1 MRYQFIKGIKEQQGR
16 FSVSALCRALQVSV
30 SGYFA
35 WLRRPASGRS
45 QQETRLLVQIR
56 AVHRQSDRSYGS
68 RRVHQE
74 LVAQGIGCSR
84 KRVERIMSKYGLR
97 AQTARRFVRTTDS
110 KHSLPVAP
118 NLLDRHFDVEA
129 ANRRWCADITY
140 VWTGEGWL
148 YLSVVLDLFSRR
160 IVGWSTRAS
169 LDRALVIEALKGA
182 LSFRRPAAG
191 LLCHSDRGCQYASGD
206 YQAVLSQAAI
216 TCSMSRRGNCWDN
229 APVESFFGTLKRE
242 LVHRYAFAT
251 REAARQALFSWIEV
265 WYKRKRRHSALGYVS
280 PEEFETNNALPMAA

>member
-1 MRYQFIKGIKEQQGR
+1 VRYQFIQEQHGR
-16 FSVSALCRALQVSV
+16 FSVAALCRALQVSA

-35 WLRRPASGRS
+35 WRGRDSRPRS
-45 QQETRLLVQIR
+45 REETNLLVQIR
-56 AVHRQSDRSYGS
+56 SVHQHSDQSYGS
-68 RRVHQE
+68 PRVHRE
-74 LVAQGIGCSR
+74 LVAQGMACSR
-84 KRVERIMSKYGLR
+84 KRVERIMRKYEVR
-97 AQTARRFVRTTDS
+97 VEPVRRFVTTTDS
-110 KHSLPVAP
+110 AHALPVAP
-118 NLLDRHFDVEA
+118 NLLDRQFDVEA

-160 IVGWSTRAS
+160 IVGWSTRAF

-191 LLCHSDRGCQYASGD
+191 LLCHSDRGCQYARGD
-206 YQAVLSQAAI
+206 YQAVLSQAGI

-229 APVESFFGTLKRE
+229 AVVESFFGTLKRE
-242 LVHRYAFAT
+242 LVHRSAFAT

-265 WYKRKRRHSALGYVS
+265 WSQPQAPTFGAGVCQPRGV
-280 PEEFETNNALPMAA
+280 